1 MKNDFKTVFRSFP
14 FKRIW
19 KILAA
24 ASIVLPLSAQSPQIS
39 TQPHTK
45 AVTTIQPDSTGEA
58 YFSAGEDGFVIK
70 WSSDGMGEHYQISDL
85 RITSMAVN
93 PQNTQIASSE
103 TDGTSIHRLVVTDW
117 ASAEKLYTKQ
127 FKEPVSSVT
136 YSAKGKFL
144 FVTTNTVNGAY
155 ILNAS
160 NGKLLKKINDVP
172 ERISLIETGDTEKSA
187 IMYCSTGAIAYY
199 DLTAMKAIDNAHFST
214 EPLLEQVRLFGSG
227 KMKNRFLA
235 GIKNNKVYVID
246 AVNGKTLCSYAG
258 QNILLS
264 ERGTSPKEGLYFA
277 SVDTGV
283 TLYQIT
289 EKSLSDVVAGTSKK
303 STPVSVASISG
314 IPGKKICSLALKSDF
329 SAMFGT
335 NDGQIYE
342 ARKENGSFT
351 TSLLTKKMYEPI
363 LDITSSGD
371 DIYLLTKTSLYKS
384 SYDSKKIT
392 QVAVNSSQEQFL
404 ILSDGSIVLWTKNSK
419 MAVQRV
425 IPSDSGNSMPST
437 LFVPKSN
444 IRQLHSYEKKLVY
457 VLSNSKVGIYD
468 IDKKKDTIVYTG
480 VSVEDAILAGS
491 STLYVAKA
499 SSGEGDSAIVAVT
512 ITNGETVPLKTD
524 GYASYALAADSDAS
538 KNIFGIALN
547 DLNGISV
554 TQVYQYIP
562 DQRKS
567 TVLFKYNQEDS
578 NAFVKLSYPVLFS
591 NLGKN
596 QIYGYNL
603 ETNKVKM
610 YRRTSSLPVKMA
622 VTKDRSVF
630 LNMDGGISWYNP
642 NTQTPLAEWYLTTNG
657 EWVEF

>member
-1 MKNDFKTVFRSFP
+1 M
-14 FKRIW
+14 
-19 KILAA
+19 
-24 ASIVLPLSAQSPQIS
+24 
-39 TQPHTK
+39 
-45 AVTTIQPDSTGEA
+45 
-58 YFSAGEDGFVIK
+58 
-70 WSSDGMGEHYQISDL
+70 
-85 RITSMAVN
+85 
-93 PQNTQIASSE
+93 
-103 TDGTSIHRLVVTDW
+103 
-117 ASAEKLYTKQ
+117 
-127 FKEPVSSVT
+127 
-136 YSAKGKFL
+136 
-144 FVTTNTVNGAY
+144 
-155 ILNAS
+155 
-160 NGKLLKKINDVP
+160 
-172 ERISLIETGDTEKSA
+172 
-187 IMYCSTGAIAYY
+187 
-199 DLTAMKAIDNAHFST
+199 
-214 EPLLEQVRLFGSG
+214 
-227 KMKNRFLA
+227 
-235 GIKNNKVYVID
+235 
-246 AVNGKTLCSYAG
+246 
-258 QNILLS
+258 
-264 ERGTSPKEGLYFA
+264 
-277 SVDTGV
+277 
-283 TLYQIT
+283 
-289 EKSLSDVVAGTSKK
+289 
-303 STPVSVASISG
+303 
-314 IPGKKICSLALKSDF
+314 
-329 SAMFGT
+329 
-335 NDGQIYE
+335 
-342 ARKENGSFT
+342 
-351 TSLLTKKMYEPI
+351 
-363 LDITSSGD
+363 
-371 DIYLLTKTSLYKS
+371 
-384 SYDSKKIT
+384 
-392 QVAVNSSQEQFL
+392 NSSQEQFL

-524 GYASYALAADSDAS
+524 GYASYALASDSDAS

-547 DLNGISV
+547 DLNGVSV